1 MNAVSVVGVS
11 VVGMVYKLQAPWW
24 SCNRSPYSGDYLD
37 GTSTVTCMCAA
48 HYACESTSLER
59 GFAAPRGAGGGSIV
73 AYNGNRL
80 REAEMNVSNVTAK
93 GGSCL
98 GV

>member
-1 MNAVSVVGVS
+1 
-11 VVGMVYKLQAPWW
+11 
-24 SCNRSPYSGDYLD
+24 
-37 GTSTVTCMCAA
+37 MCAA

-80 REAEMNVSNVTAK
+80 GKAGMNVSNVTAK
-93 GGSCL
+93 GGIYM
-98 GV
+98 GVSACMSK

>member
-1 MNAVSVVGVS
+1 
-11 VVGMVYKLQAPWW
+11 MVYKLQAPWW
-24 SCNRSPYSGDYLD
+24 SCNRSPYSDDYLD
-37 GTSTVTCMCAA
+37 GTPTVTCMCAA

-59 GFAAPRGAGGGSIV
+59 GFAAPRGAGGRSIV
-73 AYNGNRL
+73 AYNDNRL
-80 REAEMNVSNVTAK
+80 GKAEMNVGNITAK